1 MYKLIICDID
11 GTLANNHQRADL
23 IPHKLKQGSEEAW
36 REFNEACF
44 FDDRIQPT
52 VGFVHMM
59 QGLGAQVF
67 FITSRGESA
76 NTPTRLWLKAIFGE
90 WPNNILRMRSSGD
103 NRTPTASKLEMIE
116 GILKASSYDTD
127 EMLLIDDSQELLTA
141 VKAKYNNINMLLVG
155 GDHDISKAK

>member
-36 REFNEACF
+36 REFNSACV
-44 FDDRIQPT
+44 FDDKIQST
-52 VGFVHMM
+52 IDFVQLM
-59 QGLGAQVF
+59 QDAGAQVF
-67 FITSRGESA
+67 FITSRGEIA
-76 NTPTRLWLKAIFGE
+76 NTSTRIWLKNAFGE
-90 WPNNILRMRSSGD
+90 WPNNILRMRASGD

-127 EMLLIDDSQELLTA
+127 EMLLIDDSQELLNA